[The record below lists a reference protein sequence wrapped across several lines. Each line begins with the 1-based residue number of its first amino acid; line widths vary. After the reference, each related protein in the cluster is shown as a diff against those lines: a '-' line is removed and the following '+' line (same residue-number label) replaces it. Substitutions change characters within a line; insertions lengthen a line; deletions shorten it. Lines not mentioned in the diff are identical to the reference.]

1 MNVILLTGRGGSKS
15 VPGKNV
21 YPVLGRPLAFY
32 PMTAA
37 KRARKVDR
45 ICVSTDSP
53 EIKRVARDLGVEIID
68 RPPELAQDDSELVD
82 ALTHAMAVIGGDIR
96 YLITMHCNCVIHRD
110 GLVDAC
116 ITVMDEHPE
125 ADSCVTG
132 FIDLSVH
139 PYRTKRI
146 DGDGYLHPWL
156 EIPEGTST
164 NRQALAPCFVLDGAA
179 RVLRV
184 DRCFPPRGQ
193 RPFTYLG
200 RRILHVLNDSGGDVH
215 SLDDI
220 AAAERRLRRAGVAD
234 APLGGAAPSGTTG

>member
-1 MNVILLTGRGGSKS
+1 MNVVLLTGRGGSKS

-32 PMTAA
+32 PMAA
-37 KRARKVDR
+37 AASARKVDR

-53 EIKRVARDLGVEIID
+53 EIARVARTFGIEVID

-82 ALTHAMAVIGGDIR
+82 TITHAMGVIGGDLR
-96 YLITMHCNCVIHRD
+96 YLVTMHCNCAVHRE
-110 GLVDAC
+110 GIVDDC
-116 ITVMDEHPE
+116 ITLMDEHPE

-132 FIDLSVH
+132 FIDQSIH
-139 PYRTKRI
+139 PYRTKRV
-146 DGDGYLHPWL
+146 DAGGYLHPWL

-164 NRQALAPCFVLDGAA
+164 NRQALAPCFVLDGAV

-200 RRILHVLNDSGGDVH
+200 RRILHVRNARGGDVH

-220 AAAERRLRRAGVAD
+220 AEAEQALRRAGI
-234 APLGGAAPSGTTG
+234 PEGSGAL